1 MAHAPFGFVCGL
13 MALGK
18 QVHPGADDFI
28 EKTGQF
34 RMHGIMLAHYSA
46 AVLFSE
52 QARRAFI
59 VESDLDRMAL
69 T

>member
-1 MAHAPFGFVCGL
+1 

-34 RMHGIMLAHYSA
+34 RMHGIMLAH
-46 AVLFSE
+46 
-52 QARRAFI
+52 
-59 VESDLDRMAL
+59 
-69 T
+69 